1 MNKIEVCFT
10 PALFDYHKNENAIAV
25 VVDVL
30 RATTS
35 ICSAFKNGV
44 KTLIPVGTENE
55 AKAMKEKGYV
65 VAAERNG
72 IKLDFADFGNSPE
85 NFSEEA
91 VGGKEVVYST
101 TNGTK
106 TIMLANYCSDVVIGA
121 FSNLSALS
129 EWLVKQ
135 NKDVVI
141 VCAGWKNRFNIED
154 SVFAGALTDY
164 LLKSNKFDTICDA
177 AKSAKFIWD
186 NSKDNLLSLINSAA
200 QKERLKK
207 NNLDYS
213 IPYCITLDTTTVI
226 PILKGDRLLEVSEL
240 ENR

>member
-1 MNKIEVCFT
+1 MNKIEVCLT

-44 KTLIPVGTENE
+44 KTLIPVGTEEE
-55 AKAMKEKGYV
+55 AKEMKEKGYV

-72 IKLDFADFGNSPE
+72 VKLDFADFGNSPE
-85 NFSEEA
+85 NFSAEA
-91 VGGKEVVYST
+91 VGGKEVAYST

-121 FSNLSALS
+121 FSNLAALS
-129 EWLVKQ
+129 EWLIQQ
-135 NKDVVI
+135 NKDVVV

-164 LLKSNKFDTICDA
+164 LLSSGEFETICDA
-177 AKSAKFIWD
+177 AKSTKFMWE
-186 NSKDNLLSLINSAA
+186 NSKSDLLGFINTAA
-200 QKERLKK
+200 QKQRLKK

-213 IPYCITLDTTTVI
+213 IPFCVTLDTTTVI
-226 PILKGDRLLEVSEL
+226 PILQNDRLVEVSSI
-240 ENR
+240 